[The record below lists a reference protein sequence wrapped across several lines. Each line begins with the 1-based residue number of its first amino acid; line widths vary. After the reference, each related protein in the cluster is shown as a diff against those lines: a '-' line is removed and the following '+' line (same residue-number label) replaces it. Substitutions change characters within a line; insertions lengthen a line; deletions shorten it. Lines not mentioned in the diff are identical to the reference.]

1 MYYSIS
7 GSYLTNTY
15 IYPPSAVQNP
25 WTNIRVSDIRSQLGQ
40 TGSINWGGTKLGVLL
55 KGGAAATDNTITN
68 VSLNQGLPGKGTDWV
83 YPTAGNS
90 YTVLAPNDLLS
101 YSNAGRMQY
110 VIGSA
115 YNTVNNNNTQQGYTG
130 LNYIGWN
137 SDPNNLLDGDDIYT
151 GSIVQSSRP
160 DGQQWARFLKQYYVA
175 ASKQS
180 KLPLKIY
187 QIPSGCSSVT
197 IQAWGGGGGAGGSWA
212 DSYGGYGGAGGYAQ
226 TTLVVNSTINPATGR
241 TVKVGD
247 LLYCWVG
254 LGGAGSYNLWYGGV
268 GGMGTAVWLLHGP
281 TFGAIGYPAESGK
294 GVRVD
299 NDYWGILREW
309 VGKSYAGNDYR
320 TNQPNL
326 GFEDCLGGN
335 VGQAFSAL
343 GTSLTTNPKN
353 LCVLIAGGG
362 GGGSAINWSGG
373 LQGPS
378 GGSGGSDGASGFFSG
393 TGTGATTTAHGQGLI
408 TPNTTSGTSGGYN
421 GCEAA
426 GVWAYNSMFWGT
438 GWSETVRNGAVDT
451 PEASLAALYPNVAE
465 AMNGSQGGGTYAQGG
480 GGGGGAFKGQVGPAL
495 LHDAGS
501 NTRSRGGGGGANKVY
516 LGTNQSTAAQGVTN
530 SPYNSDGTHGVGGSP
545 RYVQNPTNYW
555 RGGPGRAGKIILTFN
570 A

>member
-1 MYYSIS
+1 MYYSIT
-7 GSYLTNTY
+7 GSYLTY
-15 IYPPSAVQNP
+15 ASPSQVQNP
-25 WTNIRVSDIRSQLGQ
+25 WTNISVSDIRSQLGQ

-55 KGGAAATDNTITN
+55 KGGAAVTDNTITN
-68 VSLNQGLPGKGTDWV
+68 VSLNQGLPGKGTDWI
-83 YPTAGNS
+83 YPVAGNS

-101 YSNAGRMQY
+101 YSNRGRVNY
-110 VIGSA
+110 FLGSGILTIL
-115 YNTVNNNNTQQGYTG
+115 YSSTQQGYSG
-130 LNYIGWN
+130 LKYIGWN
-137 SDPNNLLDGDDIYT
+137 SDPNNLLDGDADWT
-151 GSIVQSSRP
+151 TDVQSDIP
-160 DGQQWARFLKQYYVA
+160 DGQQWNRRLKQYYIA
-175 ASKQS
+175 TSKQS

-197 IQAWGGGGGAGGSWA
+197 IQAWGGGGGAGGSWS

-226 TTLVVNSTINPATGR
+226 TTLVVGSTINPATGR

-254 LGGAGSYNLWYGGV
+254 LGGAGSYDLWYGGV

-281 TFGAIGYPAESGK
+281 TFGAIGYPAETGK
-294 GVRVD
+294 GVKVD
-299 NDYWGILREW
+299 GDYWGILREW
-309 VGKSYAGNDYR
+309 VGKSYADNNFVTYE
-320 TNQPNL
+320 PNL

-335 VGQAFSAL
+335 VGQSFTSL
-343 GTSLTTNPKN
+343 GTQLTSNPKN

-373 LQGPS
+373 LQAPS

-393 TGTGATTTAHGQGLI
+393 SGTGATTTAHGQGLI
-408 TPNTTSGTSGGYN
+408 TPNTSSGTSGGYN
-421 GCEAA
+421 GCEGA
-426 GVWAYNSMFWGT
+426 GVWGYNAMYWGT

-465 AMNGSQGGGTYAQGG
+465 AMNGSQTFGIYAQGG
-480 GGGGGAFKGQVGPAL
+480 GGGGGAFKGQVGPAV
-495 LHDAGS
+495 LHDAQS

-516 LGTNQSTAAQGVTN
+516 LGTNQATVAQGVTN
-530 SPYNSDGTHGVGGSP
+530 TPYSSDGTHGVGGNP
-545 RYVQNPTNYW
+545 RYVQSPTNYW

>member
-7 GSYLTNTY
+7 GGMNTQSYTGQVPNKWNNFSIST
-15 IYPPSAVQNP
+15 
-25 WTNIRVSDIRSQLGQ
+25 IRTELGQ
-40 TGSINWGGTKLGVLL
+40 TGSINFGGTKLGVLL

-68 VSLNQGLPGKGTDWV
+68 VSLESGLRGKGTNWV

-101 YSNAGRMQY
+101 YATHGRYGY
-110 VIGSA
+110 VIGNDGSS
-115 YNTVNNNNTQQGYTG
+115 NNYLTYGYQSGQTA
-130 LNYIGWN
+130 LNYIGLN
-137 SDPNNLLDGDDIYT
+137 SDPNNLLYENADSWYNRPGLNQY
-151 GSIVQSSRP
+151 SR
-160 DGQQWARFLKQYYVA
+160 ALEQYYVPA
-175 ASKQS
+175 NQQS

-187 QIPSGCSSVT
+187 QIPAGCTSIT
-197 IQAWGGGGGAGGSWA
+197 IQAWGGGGGAGGSWF

-254 LGGAGSYNLWYGGV
+254 LGGGGSYDLWH
-268 GGMGTAVWLLHGP
+268 GGMGGMGSAVWLLHGP
-281 TFGAIGYPAESGK
+281 TFGAIGYPEEAGK
-294 GVRVD
+294 GVYIGSE
-299 NDYWGILREW
+299 YWTVYREW
-309 VGKSYAGNDYR
+309 VGKHTIVGDF
-320 TNQPNL
+320 TGGGWQTNL

-335 VGQAFSAL
+335 AGFSFSYL
-343 GTSLTTNPKN
+343 GTALTANPKN
-353 LCVLIAGGG
+353 LCVLVAGGG

-378 GGSGGSDGASGFFSG
+378 GGSGGSDGAGGVFSG
-393 TGTGATTTAHGQGLI
+393 SGTGATVNGHGQGLV
-408 TPNTTSGTSGGYN
+408 TPNTNGANPYS

-426 GVWAYNSMFWGT
+426 GVYPYQPGYT
-438 GWSETVRNGAVDT
+438 TRNGSLDT
-451 PEASLAALYPNVAE
+451 PEASMAALFPNSVE
-465 AMNGSQGGGTYAQGG
+465 ASNAPAVSLTYYAVGG
-480 GGGGGAFKGQVGPAL
+480 GGGGGAFKGQVGPTL
-495 LHDAGS
+495 YYS
-501 NTRSRGGGGGANKVY
+501 NSSSTISRGGGGGANKVY
-516 LGTNQSTAAQGVTN
+516 LGTNQSTAAQGVTS

-555 RGGPGRAGKIILTFN
+555 RGAPGRAGKIILTFN